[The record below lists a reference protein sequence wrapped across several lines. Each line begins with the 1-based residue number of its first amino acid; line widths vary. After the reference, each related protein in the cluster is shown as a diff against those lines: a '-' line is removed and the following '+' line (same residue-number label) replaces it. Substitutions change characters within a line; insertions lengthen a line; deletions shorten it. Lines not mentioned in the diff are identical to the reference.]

1 MHLNKLTLRRFRSCD
16 DVTVSFQSDLTVLVG
31 ENNGG
36 KSNIIDGMRLLTLP
50 LNGRRERYPEDEDLR
65 RGASKTDFE
74 IVGQYG
80 GLSDTLKGLLITAV
94 PDPTKD
100 VAIFGYRYEPRS
112 DSAPRGRTTLWAG
125 KFEGAEPETGST
137 DLIRHVY
144 LPALRDAHQALGSG
158 SGSRVMALFRHFI
171 PKDKEADFL
180 KEVQRGAK
188 LPEVLTTMNAD
199 IGSAL
204 GTLTSGVR
212 PQQAKLDFAAETLLD
227 VARSLR
233 FKLADA
239 GVSPEEIR
247 ASGLG
252 YSNLLYMATVVVELT
267 KAKEADLT
275 LFLVEEPEAH
285 LHPQLQML
293 VLEFLLENAQNSMK
307 TTPIVG
313 KPEGRIQVVVST
325 HSPNLTAWISPKHLV
340 VVRSQLLDNNQTANV
355 GVAPS
360 TPAIASSKS
369 NRITEIVKKDTSP
382 ATAASTTPNSEVS
395 PKSRVTHTVIVPIA
409 ELGIAPKTLDK
420 ISRYLD
426 VTRSAL
432 LFGNKALLV
441 EGIAESLIL
450 PVIARKLVLKDKR
463 DHWLRFKGTVI
474 VPIEGVDFQP
484 YVEVLLRSNNGARIS
499 DRVVIIT
506 DADPTVD
513 GNRKVDLEKLAAD
526 HNAAACIHVY
536 TNQHTLEHELFSA
549 GNEGFLKKAFLT
561 LHSRSDDDWKK
572 QIEDVGEEFR
582 ATSFLKLLS
591 DKRTR
596 KGDLAQQIASLI
608 EAGEPFKVPD
618 YFNKAIEKIA
628 EP

>member
-16 DVTVSFQSDLTVLVG
+16 DVTVSFQPALTVLVG

-65 RGASKTDFE
+65 RGASKANFE

-80 GLSDTLKGLLITAV
+80 GLSDTLKGLLISAV

-100 VAIFGYRYEPRS
+100 EAIFGYRYEPRS
-112 DSAPRGRTTLWAG
+112 DNAPRGRTTLWAG

-158 SGSRVMALFRHFI
+158 SGARVMALFRHFI

-188 LPEVLTTMNAD
+188 LPEVLTTMNTD

-267 KAKEADLT
+267 KAKESDLT

-307 TTPIVG
+307 TTAIVG
-313 KPEGRIQVVVST
+313 KPEGRIQVIVST

-340 VVRSQLLDNNQTANV
+340 VVRSHLLEKKQTEHV

-360 TPAIASSKS
+360 IPALAATK
-369 NRITEIVKKDTSP
+369 REKTTEFVKKDAPPVIADSP
-382 ATAASTTPNSEVS
+382 TPHSEVGQIMPVS
-395 PKSRVTHTVIVPIA
+395 HTVIIPIA
-409 ELGIAPKTLDK
+409 ELGIAVKTLDK

-450 PVIARKLVLKDKR
+450 PVIARKLVLMDKR
-463 DHWLRFKGTVI
+463 DEWLRFKGTVI

-484 YVEVLLRSNNGARIS
+484 YVEVLLRSNSGARIA

-506 DADPTVD
+506 DADPSVE
-513 GNRKVDLEKLAAD
+513 GNRKVDLQKLAAD
-526 HNAAACIHVY
+526 LNAADAIHVY
-536 TNQHTLEHELFSA
+536 VNQRTLEHELFSA
-549 GNEGFLKKAFLT
+549 GNETLLKKAFLT

-572 QIEDVGEEFR
+572 QIEDVAEEAR
-582 ATSFLKLLS
+582 ANSFLKLLS

-596 KGDLAQQIASLI
+596 KGDFAQQIASLI
-608 EAGEPFKVPD
+608 EAGDPFKVPD
-618 YFNKAIEKIA
+618 YFIKAIQKIA